1 MKTLFACALIALIAL
16 TPLACLAQVEE
27 SDSPLVVDDVQCRGN
42 ALTACEFITGHVY
55 LGAGDRLDEEEL
67 QNAKLRLTSLSN
79 FESVDVR
86 LEKGS
91 AKGRVIVIV
100 EVTEANPLETEWLV
114 GVSSRLEA
122 VRQVLAG
129 RATHHNL
136 FGAGKFGSATAAGAI
151 PIDGPET
158 REFSAGLVYADP
170 HLFDSKRYF
179 AVASVGYTNGR
190 GEDLY
195 GSFGEAEL
203 LRFGAN
209 VGRRLWDFSY
219 VWVGYGYRAKL
230 DVRSGRWQKD
240 GTFELDEDENR
251 HAVDVIYG
259 WNSEDNLF
267 FPTRGSSFHVGFGWN
282 FGSDDEGNEFH
293 FQYRKTWATDA
304 GSLWTLK
311 IGGEPSSE
319 FRTTFGE
326 NQLLSFSYAR
336 PFAHPDV
343 RRGRWYIEPGYSQ
356 GGFAPGGREIHEV
369 GLKVGVRLETRA
381 FGLVDLYLMATFNPD
396 GRESTT

>member
-240 GTFELDEDENR
+240 GTFELDEDANR
-251 HAVDVIYG
+251 HA
-259 WNSEDNLF
+259 
-267 FPTRGSSFHVGFGWN
+267 
-282 FGSDDEGNEFH
+282 NEFH

-319 FRTTFGE
+319 FRTSFGE

-343 RRGRWYIEPGYSQ
+343 RRGRWYVEPGYGQ